1 MERREEKLQEIGG
14 KKGKVKV
21 KGTPSQKSSRYSR
34 KTQKIIYQK

>member
-14 KKGKVKV
+14 KKGKV